1 VRGKVEEEDYRG
13 LLRIYPGQ
21 TEIQQSLRRLQK
33 ESHLYLSDDE
43 LDELDTYAKRIR
55 GEVLFARAWILCE
68 GQSEYVLIKCFA
80 DLLARP
86 LDRAGVTVIDF
97 QNNGSPGAFVGLAR
111 AFDIPWI
118 MICDNDQEGEN
129 FVEQIHK
136 RGLSTQE
143 IESLVL
149 KLPGAGVRLEEFLV
163 RNGLAPELR
172 RVLASKGVRLIK
184 QQGEEGCEEEMVEHL
199 RRDKTGYALAL
210 VNELRESGADE
221 SRVPE
226 LFRSLIS
233 QITQRTI

>member
-1 VRGKVEEEDYRG
+1 
-13 LLRIYPGQ
+13 
-21 TEIQQSLRRLQK
+21 
-33 ESHLYLSDDE
+33 
-43 LDELDTYAKRIR
+43 
-55 GEVLFARAWILCE
+55 
-68 GQSEYVLIKCFA
+68 
-80 DLLARP
+80 
-86 LDRAGVTVIDF
+86 
-97 QNNGSPGAFVGLAR
+97 
-111 AFDIPWI
+111 
-118 MICDNDQEGEN
+118 M
-129 FVEQIHK
+129 EQIHK